1 MVESFSLVVFFG
13 AAIRLA
19 VPLALAAL
27 GESITERSGVLNI
40 GIEGSIIAGALC
52 AALAALKWSSILLGM
67 VFGALGGALV
77 ALVFAIF
84 VLGLNTDQIITGTA
98 TTLAGLG
105 FTGALYQARFG
116 MTGSVITLPVLRSF
130 KIPILGDL
138 PILGP
143 IFFQQS
149 VTVYLVYL
157 LIPTLWYLLFNTSWG
172 LELRS
177 VGESPEVAEEAG
189 VRVLLVRFI
198 AILSGGLMA
207 GLAGAHLALDS
218 GTFIENMSGGRGFI
232 AIAVVVLGK
241 WNPVWIAIAAMFFGA
256 ASALQFVFQ
265 SLGSN
270 LPFPLFLMLPY
281 LLTLIALSG
290 WFGRAKAPA
299 ALTLPWPTKG
309 R

>member
-1 MVESFSLVVFFG
+1 MFESFSIVVFLG

-19 VPLALAAL
+19 VPLVIAAL
-27 GESITERSGVLNI
+27 GESVTERSGVLNI

-52 AALAALKWSSILLGM
+52 ASLAALEWSSALLGM
-67 VFGALGGALV
+67 VFGAIGGGLV
-77 ALVFAIF
+77 AMVFAFF
-84 VLGLNTDQIITGTA
+84 VLGLNTDQIIAGTA

-105 FTGALYQARFG
+105 FTGAIYQARFG
-116 MTGSVITLPVLRSF
+116 ATGSIITLPVLRSF
-130 KIPILGDL
+130 EIPFLAEV

-143 IFFQQS
+143 IFFHQS
-149 VTVYLVYL
+149 ITVYFVYL
-157 LIPTLWYLLFNTSWG
+157 LVPTLWYFLFRTSWG

-177 VGESPEVAEEAG
+177 VGEDPAVAEESG
-189 VRVLLVRFI
+189 ISILFVRFL
-198 AILSGGLMA
+198 AIMFGGFLA

-232 AIAVVVLGK
+232 AIAVVVLGR
-241 WNPVWIAIAAMFFGA
+241 WNPVLIAGAALFFGA
-256 ASALQFVFQ
+256 ASALQFLFQ
-265 SLGSN
+265 SLGSD

-290 WFGRAKAPA
+290 WFGRTKAPRSLA
-299 ALTLPWPTKG
+299 LPWPPKS

>member
-1 MVESFSLVVFFG
+1 M
-13 AAIRLA
+13 
-19 VPLALAAL
+19 
-27 GESITERSGVLNI
+27 
-40 GIEGSIIAGALC
+40 
-52 AALAALKWSSILLGM
+52 
-67 VFGALGGALV
+67 
-77 ALVFAIF
+77 
-84 VLGLNTDQIITGTA
+84 
-98 TTLAGLG
+98 
-105 FTGALYQARFG
+105 
-116 MTGSVITLPVLRSF
+116 
-130 KIPILGDL
+130 
-138 PILGP
+138 
-143 IFFQQS
+143 
-149 VTVYLVYL
+149 
-157 LIPTLWYLLFNTSWG
+157 LFNTSWG

-232 AIAVVVLGK
+232 AIAVVVLGR

>member
-27 GESITERSGVLNI
+27 GESITERGGVLNI
-40 GIEGSIIAGALC
+40 GIEGSIIAGAFC
-52 AALAALKWSSILLGM
+52 AALAALQWSSILLGM
-67 VFGALGGALV
+67 IFGAMGGGVV
-77 ALVFAIF
+77 ALIFAIF

-116 MTGSVITLPVLRSF
+116 TTGSVITLPVLRSVKF
-130 KIPILGDL
+130 PILGEF

-157 LIPTLWYLLFNTSWG
+157 LVPTLWYFLFHTSWG

-177 VGESPEVAEEAG
+177 VGENPEVAEGAG
-189 VRVLLVRFI
+189 VRVLVVRLI
-198 AILSGGLMA
+198 AIVLGGLLA

-232 AIAVVVLGK
+232 AIAVVVLGR
-241 WNPVWIAIAAMFFGA
+241 WNPLWIAIAALFFGA

-265 SLGSN
+265 SLGSD

-281 LLTLIALSG
+281 LLTLLALSG
-290 WFGRAKAPA
+290 WFGRTKAPA
-299 ALTLPWPTKG
+299 ALTLPWPAKS

>member
-1 MVESFSLVVFFG
+1 MAESFSLVVFCG

-52 AALAALKWSSILLGM
+52 AALAALAWSSILLGM
-67 VFGALGGALV
+67 ILGAIGGGLV

-105 FTGALYQARFG
+105 FTGAIYQARFG
-116 MTGSVITLPVLRSF
+116 TTGSVITLPVLGTLD
-130 KIPILGDL
+130 IPILADI

-149 VTVYLVYL
+149 ITVYLVYL
-157 LIPTLWYLLFNTSWG
+157 LVPALWYFLFNTSWG

-189 VRVLLVRFI
+189 VKILLVRFL
-198 AILSGGLMA
+198 AILSGGLMS

-232 AIAVVVLGK
+232 AIAVVVLGR
-241 WNPVWIAIAAMFFGA
+241 WNPVWIAGAAVFFGA

-265 SLGSN
+265 SLGSD

-281 LLTLIALSG
+281 VLTLIALSG
-290 WFGRAKAPA
+290 WFGRTKAPA
-299 ALTLPWPTKG
+299 SLTLPWPAKG

>member
-1 MVESFSLVVFFG
+1 MFESFSIVVFLG
-13 AAIRLA
+13 TAIRLA
-19 VPLALAAL
+19 VPLVIAAL

-52 AALAALKWSSILLGM
+52 ASLAALEWSSIFLGM
-67 VFGALGGALV
+67 VFGAIGGGLV
-77 ALVFAIF
+77 AMVFAVF
-84 VLGLNTDQIITGTA
+84 VLGLNADQIIAGTA
-98 TTLAGLG
+98 TTMAGLG
-105 FTGALYQARFG
+105 FTGAIYQARFAA
-116 MTGSVITLPVLRSF
+116 TGSVITLPVLRSF
-130 KIPILGDL
+130 EIPYLGEV

-149 VTVYLVYL
+149 ITVYFVYL
-157 LIPTLWYLLFNTSWG
+157 LVPTLWYFLFRTSWG

-177 VGESPEVAEEAG
+177 VGEDPAVAEESG
-189 VRVLLVRFI
+189 ISILFVRFL
-198 AILSGGLMA
+198 AIMFGGLLA

-232 AIAVVVLGK
+232 AIAIVVLGR
-241 WNPVWIAIAAMFFGA
+241 WNPVSIAGAAIFFGA
-256 ASALQFVFQ
+256 ASALQFLFQ
-265 SLGSN
+265 SSGSD

-290 WFGRAKAPA
+290 WFGRTKAPRSLA
-299 ALTLPWPTKG
+299 LPWPSKS